1 MHLRYDDY
9 VPLPQPVATVTTI
22 DHVYVAVRDMDRSE
36 PFYDTVMRLLGFR
49 KGTSPIAGERH
60 AHYFNQVTQYTI
72 RRARGGVHDAYAPG
86 LHHLCF
92 RVATR
97 GEVDALASAFA
108 GHGITASVP
117 RTCPEYAFDYYATFF
132 SDPDGIRLEVVA
144 ERWLRTALRERW
156 GELTEFVDPVAKAGW
171 RP

>member
-1 MHLRYDDY
+1 
-9 VPLPQPVATVTTI
+9 VPPPDPVATVTTI

-49 KGTSPIAGERH
+49 KGTTPIAGERH

-72 RRARGGVHDAYAPG
+72 RPARGGVHDAYAPG

-97 GEVDALASAFA
+97 EEVDALASALD
-108 GHGITASVP
+108 GYGIAASVP
-117 RTCPEYAFDYYATFF
+117 RTYPEYAEDYYGTFF

-144 ERWLRTALRERW
+144 ERWMRTALRERW
-156 GELTEFVDPVAKAGW
+156 DELTEFVNPVAKAGW
-171 RP
+171 RR